1 MTLKAPKP
9 IGDLLL
15 ELVQPKKTHAS
26 RFGVGAVLILI
37 FAAIA
42 LTVFVWRIVSD
53 ETRRNELE
61 SLYVAGENISISAEE
76 RLTNISV
83 RLSSVAGIGP
93 GFSCRRLKPLFHTYP
108 ELVEF
113 SIVDADRR
121 VLKSCANPSA
131 MGELSH
137 PTGSVI
143 TNPSTLLAKEH
154 ARASNSAIYS
164 PPYLDN
170 GPAGPFSD
178 LVLLP
183 SHNDLSIVAR
193 ISLPVTLRFASA
205 DKLNRFQHYYLLDVK
220 TVFATTVI
228 HKDLPSLEAME
239 VCLPLPP
246 LPSRVELGLTSSLLS
261 SFYSNSLYAWCALV
275 MLGLIFVSLFLL
287 WRFQTQ
293 QLKAASA
300 MRARILVQRA
310 VSESLLDALC
320 VIDSKGK
327 ILYSNDAF
335 GELFGYGQKETTGL
349 MPPYPFWPKDD
360 TSVREAFSLALAGA
374 GERHKKQYFEFEAVR
389 KDLTHFECAVQVFP
403 LFAGD
408 GKRLGY
414 MVTHSNITQA
424 NRSARELRAMQQRF
438 TRVLETMD
446 AAVSVISL
454 QGSKPTLLFANTIY
468 QDQFGDSPDQHIK
481 FCSLL
486 HEVSANADDIYDK
499 ERNRW
504 YAIHVKNITW
514 IDESEAQL
522 LSAYDVTA
530 AHINRETVA
539 RQMEKA
545 ERSSKLINMGEMASS
560 LAHELNQPL
569 AALQNYAV
577 ASKVML
583 ENKRL
588 SPEEAI
594 RMFEKIIAQTQR
606 ATQVMRRIRSF
617 AKRTNPIRAP
627 ANVVT
632 IVNEAVEMARPLA
645 KEHGVAV
652 QTRLEPG
659 MPTVVCDAI
668 LIGLVLINLIKN
680 AIEASEHTEKKCV
693 QVDVHHWGNS
703 LRFEVIDFGEG
714 ISPKKKDSLY
724 QPFYTTKETGMGI
737 GLNLCRSIV
746 ESHNGHLAFR
756 DNPEGGTI
764 FYFDLSLAR

>member
-9 IGDLLL
+9 IEDLLL

-178 LVLLP
+178 LVLPP

-205 DKLNRFQHYYLLDVK
+205 DKLNRFQHYYLLDAK

-239 VCLPLPP
+239 VCLPIPP

-293 QLKAASA
+293 QLKAESA

-349 MPPYPFWPKDD
+349 MPPTPSGPKTTPPYAKPFLWPWP
-360 TSVREAFSLALAGA
+360 VPA
-374 GERHKKQYFEFEAVR
+374 
-389 KDLTHFECAVQVFP
+389 
-403 LFAGD
+403 
-408 GKRLGY
+408 
-414 MVTHSNITQA
+414 
-424 NRSARELRAMQQRF
+424 SA
-438 TRVLETMD
+438 T
-446 AAVSVISL
+446 
-454 QGSKPTLLFANTIY
+454 K
-468 QDQFGDSPDQHIK
+468 
-481 FCSLL
+481 
-486 HEVSANADDIYDK
+486 
-499 ERNRW
+499 
-504 YAIHVKNITW
+504 
-514 IDESEAQL
+514 
-522 LSAYDVTA
+522 
-530 AHINRETVA
+530 
-539 RQMEKA
+539 
-545 ERSSKLINMGEMASS
+545 SSI
-560 LAHELNQPL
+560 
-569 AALQNYAV
+569 
-577 ASKVML
+577 
-583 ENKRL
+583 
-588 SPEEAI
+588 
-594 RMFEKIIAQTQR
+594 
-606 ATQVMRRIRSF
+606 
-617 AKRTNPIRAP
+617 
-627 ANVVT
+627 
-632 IVNEAVEMARPLA
+632 
-645 KEHGVAV
+645 
-652 QTRLEPG
+652 
-659 MPTVVCDAI
+659 
-668 LIGLVLINLIKN
+668 
-680 AIEASEHTEKKCV
+680 
-693 QVDVHHWGNS
+693 
-703 LRFEVIDFGEG
+703 
-714 ISPKKKDSLY
+714 
-724 QPFYTTKETGMGI
+724 
-737 GLNLCRSIV
+737 
-746 ESHNGHLAFR
+746 
-756 DNPEGGTI
+756 
-764 FYFDLSLAR
+764 LSLKPSAKT